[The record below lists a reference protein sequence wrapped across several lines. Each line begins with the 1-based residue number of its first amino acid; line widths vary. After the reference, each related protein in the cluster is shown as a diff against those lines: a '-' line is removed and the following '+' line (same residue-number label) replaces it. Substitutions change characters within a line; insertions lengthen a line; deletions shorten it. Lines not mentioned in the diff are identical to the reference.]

1 MERSTI
7 LKFFTILISILV
19 SLESTAQG
27 PIVRISGDTICTGE
41 SISIPIEINSA
52 NGVAGISLN
61 LRLPQRGLRY
71 LDFTQSDSRLASVQV
86 NFDTTTRIWSFLWF
100 NFNTFSFNGEIGT
113 INVLATDSFELDS
126 LVWLTTNPGSQL
138 TGAFFQPIQ
147 GVQFQNAFWRI
158 NQSSPQQNIVAE
170 ICTGQSFDLGGVSY
184 TETGQYLAHLT
195 NTAGCDS
202 VVELTLTVRAPD
214 TTILGT
220 HSQETIYQNDFEA
233 HSSGWNT
240 TARFGWNGT
249 TLLGPFS
256 NADLI
261 YTNNNLNPHDS
272 IIVEFDFYIH
282 DSWDNHEPFQISLD
296 GQVLGTYY
304 FYYNQVASYSP
315 FQFLQN
321 LGARCHNS
329 FSSRKYRVRYILAHT
344 SSQIQFRINVWN
356 AQDACDE
363 SWSIDNF
370 VLRSVGQRL
379 MICEGTSIQVGNQNI
394 GQPGFYSIALQTS
407 SGCDSLVV
415 FNLAL
420 KERSDTTYRAKVLC
434 YGESL
439 LINGQAVQSAG
450 VYYYQFL
457 NAVGCDSIVQWTIDT
472 MPRVVSIGSPLVCAG
487 DELIID
493 THVPDWSRVEWVKD
507 QVVVESVNRTYTDT
521 AQWSKPSSHPAGL
534 FFHEATQSLYLV
546 ETGNHRVVRWGPGAS
561 TPQVVAG
568 GNGAGSGLHQLYN
581 PYDVFVDNNL
591 NVYVSDHTNHR
602 IQKWAYGATSGVT
615 VAGGNGQ
622 GSQAYQLNGPYGI
635 WVDPQNRIY
644 IADHNNNRIIR
655 WNQNSNT
662 GAIYRNA
669 DRPTDVYFDYLNNF
683 YCSQYNHHNVLRW
696 SPGSIQPLVVA
707 QARHPFQIYV
717 DKSLNI
723 FVSQHQDHKVSRHNQ
738 DNIVGENLNL
748 QINCHPFGVYVNDSG
763 SLFVSSHHCDHTIR
777 KFNYLAGQALR
788 DTLPNP
794 SNGTYF
800 ARAYRPNGCTLIS
813 NSSIVSGPEF
823 EIKGPHQKEL
833 CTGDTLRIEATQTS
847 AHWTYQW
854 KKNGD
859 LIAGATASFIDVA
872 DQGDYTLAVTDTVGC
887 NRESQVWRIQKI
899 PTLTIQATC
908 PSNELTLTAN
918 QNNISS
924 IEWFQDNQLVQ
935 SDSLVFQHQQTNAWS
950 LNAPRGMFV
959 DARGFT
965 YIADSENDRVIRWQ
979 QGASQ
984 GVVVA
989 GGNGRGSALN
999 QFDRPSSVF
1008 VDAKGVVYVTDQFN
1022 HRVMAWLPGA
1032 YSGVVVAGGNG
1043 AGSGLHQLNQPY
1055 GIWVNGLNQI
1065 YVSDYGN
1072 ARIMSWEVGA
1082 YQGVRIAGNSSA
1094 GNGGDQLNG
1103 PMGIYLS
1110 EDKYLYIADMLN
1122 NRVQRW
1128 APGANYGVTVAGGN
1142 GIGSAMNQLNQ
1153 PVDVALDSYGALY
1166 VSDRDNNRVMQ
1177 IRPGIIAGVPV
1188 VGSGHSNSPHGI
1200 FVLPDGRLQVLS
1212 RGWGD
1217 VRVYQRE
1224 NLSYKIFRPRF
1235 SGNYTARAVSFGGC
1249 SVVAD
1254 GYAGIP
1260 SVSINYSK
1268 HAEACLGD
1276 TVLLRAQLLSGAL
1289 YQWQKNGVDI
1299 PGATDTFVSVFEEGT
1314 YRLKLLLGVG
1324 CVYTPE
1330 FSIRALPSVTLNAN
1344 SVAACT
1350 PGTLSITGSNAN
1362 ISRVD
1367 WYRDG
1372 VFQHKWNAQ
1381 YTYATALFGGLNQ
1394 PHGIHF
1400 DFSGMI
1406 YVADHENDR
1415 ILKRDPVT
1423 NQEWVVAGGNGRG
1436 SALNQM
1442 YRPVSVFV
1450 DQMGWIYV
1458 SDMVN
1463 HRVVKWIPGVSQGIV
1478 VAGGNGQGSALNQ
1491 LNHPHGL
1498 WVKGSDSLFVVDHS
1512 NHRVMLWVRGASQG
1526 MVVAGTGTVGGAQN
1540 QLNHPTGL
1548 FIDHSGSM
1556 YVADYHNARIQKFET
1571 MANAATTVAGGN
1583 GGGSGLHQLN
1593 GPWDMAVDGSGSVY
1607 VSDINNGRIVRWNKG
1622 ANQGEVVIGIHNPRG
1637 IRVLAD
1643 GQVWSAEASYG
1654 RLTRST
1660 PENLSGKP
1668 YSSTTAG
1675 SYTAKAYTYG
1685 GCEISL
1691 STHAGFV
1698 PSVPVFFSHNGES
1711 CVGDTGTLRVSFQP
1725 GIAYQWQ
1732 EGGQDI
1738 PGATDS
1744 VLRISSEGVYRLRAT
1759 DANGCIHYSNE
1770 FIQRAMPSAA
1780 VITQLNCMNDTVG
1793 AQIAITS
1800 NSANLSG
1807 IEWYRNN
1814 QFHGRQEV
1822 HYSNPT
1828 AELGGLNWPLGIHV
1842 GQDGA
1847 TYVADHQNDCIVR
1860 WNQGASQG
1868 VVVAGGNGRGAGLHQ
1883 LNLPI
1888 NVFVDNLGWIYVSD
1902 RDNHRIVR
1910 WIPGQTQGTVVAG
1923 GRGQGGGL
1931 HQLSSPHGLWVNPR
1945 GEMYIS
1951 DLGNHRIV
1959 KWLPGADSGMVV
1971 AGGMGSGNG
1980 AHQLSHPTGLHISL
1994 DDYIY
1999 VSDYSNHRIQ
2009 RWREGA
2015 TTGVTVAGGN
2025 GQGGGLNQL
2034 NQPFDISVSGS
2045 GSIYISDLS
2054 NHRVMVWRPNASD
2067 GSIVAG
2073 MNGHGNGTGQLNHP
2087 YGIRVDRNG
2096 RMYLAEGGRGRIAY
2110 FEADQLISKTYR
2122 TSDVGVYTARIWTY
2136 GGCEVNAD
2144 SCALVVKVVSNT
2156 GFLLCEGQ
2164 TSVLTASF
2172 IDGATYQ
2179 WYKNGVALAGANQHE
2194 LAVSEPGEFW
2204 VLVTRTN
2211 GCSNRSCSR
2220 FVSRAPAVSIAHSGN
2235 LCGSGAVGF
2244 GVSSLLDS
2252 SVVAVNWFN
2261 NGAVV
2266 HQSSITYDPIGEI
2279 VPGADQYPN
2288 HLTLGR
2294 NGKDLYVSQHNQHR
2308 VWKRNL
2314 ETGAISNVAGMGGG
2328 GGGMNQ
2334 LNTPYGI
2341 FINKDD
2347 ALYVADHVNHRIV
2360 RYLSGAA
2367 TGTLV
2372 AGGNGAGSSA
2382 SQLNGPYD
2390 VWVDPSYNT
2399 YIVDHHNHRVQKWA
2413 PGASSGITVAGGN
2426 GAGGGLNQLYY
2437 PTHISMDSDGW
2448 LYIADNHN
2456 HRIMK
2461 WWPGAST
2468 GTVVAGGNGYGSG
2481 LHQLAHPH
2489 GVKVDASG
2497 AVYVTDNHNHRVVRW
2512 RPGATIGEVVLGGL
2526 GSGNSSVQ
2534 LTHPQGIDVDPTGLL
2549 YVADNHN
2556 HRIMSY
2562 QFFQLDTSTYAT
2574 AVPGTYKARV
2584 YYRNGCYAESNAVR
2598 YGRDTVAYGIEPFT
2612 SVNNFSNHTQGWN
2625 LSQRHNFSGNQL
2637 LGPFNNHFLAFTQAN
2652 LLAHDSIEIEFDW
2665 YLHDTWDNNEPFN
2678 LSINGQTFASYTF
2691 YMHSVASYPNL
2702 MYNGTLGGR
2711 CASGTT
2717 RWYTFKAKVPH
2728 SSGNLFFA
2736 LNQWNAEDLCNES
2749 WSIDNFKITCGKQTS
2764 ICQGDTMQIGQY
2776 ALTSSG
2782 QYHLSFVN
2790 QLGCDS
2796 VIQAYVQVKPRPNA
2810 INLNAQICANTTYL
2824 FGNQNLNQSGTYT
2837 RTIPSFNG
2845 CDSVI
2850 NLQLLVNPIFSLET
2864 TLRLC
2869 HGESYQFNGTSLN
2882 QSGTYTAALV
2892 SQSGCDSLVTLNLL
2906 VGDSVI
2912 PTYLNQ
2918 TICQGDTLNIQGEQF
2933 WQTGTYTAVLNN
2945 QFGCDSLLYLNLQVA
2960 NPSFTVL
2967 YDTIGFGSN
2976 YILGNGVLNTTG
2988 VYSFLL
2994 TNVSGCDSFVTLN
3007 LFVSNSPLKGVLRYQ
3022 NTSLTPMAQV
3032 LLTLSSGNQPIDSVT
3047 TDGQGFFNL
3056 GIRPAGSYQLSFT
3069 NPRPWGGVNATDAL
3083 GISRHFTNLQ
3093 SLLGLRRQVA
3103 DVNGTASI
3111 NSSDALL
3118 VSRRY
3123 SLIINDFSAGDF
3135 GYSMD
3140 TFSMGQGDSVY
3151 LDVRSLCYGDVNGSY
3166 NPSVTSRVSWTRMEQ
3181 DGDQETNLGAYF
3193 LDLKAKHGMDL
3204 GAVSLNL
3211 RLPEGVQVVSVRSM
3225 SKVSDEPV
3233 VYNQIGR
3240 NLRLAWY
3247 HLMPWRLMEGDD
3259 VIRLEL
3265 KGRAEGW
3272 LELDEIESELA
3283 NSDGVALSGLPLTAA
3298 RLRLQSSKTPLVAS
3312 IFPNPASNRSSLNL
3326 ILGQPSTL
3334 RVEVVDAIG
3343 RRVYQIHD
3351 PIRTA
3356 GEHRLEL
3363 PMDEWSDGQYYVLVQ
3378 ALSGD
3383 GQVLKQSLKLQKK
3396 R

>member
-1 MERSTI
+1 
-7 LKFFTILISILV
+7 
-19 SLESTAQG
+19 
-27 PIVRISGDTICTGE
+27 
-41 SISIPIEINSA
+41 
-52 NGVAGISLN
+52 
-61 LRLPQRGLRY
+61 
-71 LDFTQSDSRLASVQV
+71 
-86 NFDTTTRIWSFLWF
+86 
-100 NFNTFSFNGEIGT
+100 
-113 INVLATDSFELDS
+113 
-126 LVWLTTNPGSQL
+126 
-138 TGAFFQPIQ
+138 
-147 GVQFQNAFWRI
+147 
-158 NQSSPQQNIVAE
+158 
-170 ICTGQSFDLGGVSY
+170 
-184 TETGQYLAHLT
+184 
-195 NTAGCDS
+195 
-202 VVELTLTVRAPD
+202 
-214 TTILGT
+214 
-220 HSQETIYQNDFEA
+220 
-233 HSSGWNT
+233 
-240 TARFGWNGT
+240 
-249 TLLGPFS
+249 
-256 NADLI
+256 
-261 YTNNNLNPHDS
+261 
-272 IIVEFDFYIH
+272 
-282 DSWDNHEPFQISLD
+282 
-296 GQVLGTYY
+296 
-304 FYYNQVASYSP
+304 
-315 FQFLQN
+315 
-321 LGARCHNS
+321 
-329 FSSRKYRVRYILAHT
+329 
-344 SSQIQFRINVWN
+344 
-356 AQDACDE
+356 
-363 SWSIDNF
+363 
-370 VLRSVGQRL
+370 
-379 MICEGTSIQVGNQNI
+379 
-394 GQPGFYSIALQTS
+394 
-407 SGCDSLVV
+407 
-415 FNLAL
+415 
-420 KERSDTTYRAKVLC
+420 
-434 YGESL
+434 
-439 LINGQAVQSAG
+439 
-450 VYYYQFL
+450 
-457 NAVGCDSIVQWTIDT
+457 
-472 MPRVVSIGSPLVCAG
+472 
-487 DELIID
+487 
-493 THVPDWSRVEWVKD
+493 
-507 QVVVESVNRTYTDT
+507 
-521 AQWSKPSSHPAGL
+521 
-534 FFHEATQSLYLV
+534 
-546 ETGNHRVVRWGPGAS
+546 
-561 TPQVVAG
+561 
-568 GNGAGSGLHQLYN
+568 
-581 PYDVFVDNNL
+581 
-591 NVYVSDHTNHR
+591 
-602 IQKWAYGATSGVT
+602 
-615 VAGGNGQ
+615 
-622 GSQAYQLNGPYGI
+622 
-635 WVDPQNRIY
+635 
-644 IADHNNNRIIR
+644 
-655 WNQNSNT
+655 
-662 GAIYRNA
+662 
-669 DRPTDVYFDYLNNF
+669 
-683 YCSQYNHHNVLRW
+683 
-696 SPGSIQPLVVA
+696 
-707 QARHPFQIYV
+707 
-717 DKSLNI
+717 
-723 FVSQHQDHKVSRHNQ
+723 
-738 DNIVGENLNL
+738 
-748 QINCHPFGVYVNDSG
+748 
-763 SLFVSSHHCDHTIR
+763 
-777 KFNYLAGQALR
+777 
-788 DTLPNP
+788 
-794 SNGTYF
+794 
-800 ARAYRPNGCTLIS
+800 
-813 NSSIVSGPEF
+813 
-823 EIKGPHQKEL
+823 
-833 CTGDTLRIEATQTS
+833 
-847 AHWTYQW
+847 
-854 KKNGD
+854 
-859 LIAGATASFIDVA
+859 
-872 DQGDYTLAVTDTVGC
+872 
-887 NRESQVWRIQKI
+887 
-899 PTLTIQATC
+899 
-908 PSNELTLTAN
+908 
-918 QNNISS
+918 
-924 IEWFQDNQLVQ
+924 
-935 SDSLVFQHQQTNAWS
+935 
-950 LNAPRGMFV
+950 
-959 DARGFT
+959 
-965 YIADSENDRVIRWQ
+965 
-979 QGASQ
+979 
-984 GVVVA
+984 
-989 GGNGRGSALN
+989 
-999 QFDRPSSVF
+999 
-1008 VDAKGVVYVTDQFN
+1008 
-1022 HRVMAWLPGA
+1022 
-1032 YSGVVVAGGNG
+1032 
-1043 AGSGLHQLNQPY
+1043 
-1055 GIWVNGLNQI
+1055 
-1065 YVSDYGN
+1065 
-1072 ARIMSWEVGA
+1072 
-1082 YQGVRIAGNSSA
+1082 
-1094 GNGGDQLNG
+1094 
-1103 PMGIYLS
+1103 
-1110 EDKYLYIADMLN
+1110 
-1122 NRVQRW
+1122 
-1128 APGANYGVTVAGGN
+1128 
-1142 GIGSAMNQLNQ
+1142 
-1153 PVDVALDSYGALY
+1153 
-1166 VSDRDNNRVMQ
+1166 
-1177 IRPGIIAGVPV
+1177 
-1188 VGSGHSNSPHGI
+1188 
-1200 FVLPDGRLQVLS
+1200 
-1212 RGWGD
+1212 
-1217 VRVYQRE
+1217 
-1224 NLSYKIFRPRF
+1224 
-1235 SGNYTARAVSFGGC
+1235 
-1249 SVVAD
+1249 VAD

-1314 YRLKLLLGVG
+1314 YRLKVLSGVG

-1330 FSIRALPSVTLNAN
+1330 FLIRALPSVTLNAS
-1344 SVAACT
+1344 SVAACR

-1394 PHGIHF
+1394 PSGIHI
-1400 DFSGMI
+1400 DYSGMI
-1406 YVADHENDR
+1406 YVADHEHDR
-1415 ILKRDPVT
+1415 ILKRNPVT

-1491 LNHPHGL
+1491 LNNPHGL

-1526 MVVAGTGTVGGAQN
+1526 MVVAGTGTAGGANN

-1548 FIDHSGSM
+1548 FMDHSGSM

-1622 ANQGEVVIGIHNPRG
+1622 ANQGEVMYGINNPRG

-1643 GQVWSAEASYG
+1643 GQVWAAEASYG

-1698 PSVPVFFSHNGES
+1698 PSVPVFFSHNGEI
-1711 CVGDTGTLRVSFQP
+1711 CAGDTGILRVSFQP

-1744 VLRISSEGVYRLRAT
+1744 VLRISSAGVYRLKAT
-1759 DANGCIHYSNE
+1759 DTSGCVNYSNE

-1814 QFHGRQEV
+1814 QFHVRQEV
-1822 HYSNPT
+1822 RYSNLT

-1847 TYVADHQNDCIVR
+1847 TYVADHQHDRIVR

-1945 GEMYIS
+1945 GEIYVS
-1951 DLGNHRIV
+1951 DHGNHRIV

-1980 AHQLSHPTGLHISL
+1980 AHQLSNPTGLHISL

-2054 NHRVMVWRPNASD
+2054 NHRVMVWRPNASS

-2110 FEADQLISKTYR
+2110 FQADQLISRTYR
-2122 TSDVGVYTARIWTY
+2122 TSDVGVYTARIWTH
-2136 GGCEVNAD
+2136 GGCEVNVD
-2144 SCALVVKVVSNT
+2144 SCALVVKVVSTT
-2156 GFLLCEGQ
+2156 GYLLCEGQ
-2164 TSVLTASF
+2164 TSVLTASL

-2266 HQSSITYDPIGEI
+2266 HQSSITYDPIGDI

-2598 YGRDTVAYGIEPFT
+2598 YGRDTVAYGNEPFI
-2612 SVNNFSNHTQGWN
+2612 SINNFNNHTQGWN

-2652 LLAHDSIEIEFDW
+2652 LLAHDSIDIEFDW

-2678 LSINGQTFASYTF
+2678 LSINGQTFGSYTF
-2691 YMHSVASYPNL
+2691 YMHSVASSPNL
-2702 MYNGTLGGR
+2702 VYNGTLGGR

-2728 SSGNLFFA
+2728 SSGNLFFT
-2736 LNQWNAEDLCNES
+2736 LNQWSAEDLCNES
-2749 WSIDNFKITCGKQTS
+2749 WSIDNFKITCGKQSS

-2776 ALTSSG
+2776 MLASSG

-2796 VIQAYVQVKPRPNA
+2796 IVQMYLNVKVPPIPTQLSANICTPNS
-2810 INLNAQICANTTYL
+2810 YY
-2824 FGNQNLNQSGTYT
+2824 FGTQVLSQSGTYVD
-2837 RTIPSFNG
+2837 SLVAENG
-2845 CDSVI
+2845 CDSLI
-2850 NLQLLVNPIFSLET
+2850 YLQLRVDS
-2864 TLRLC
+2864 
-2869 HGESYQFNGTSLN
+2869 SYQHEVQQRICFGDEFDFGGQFLN
-2882 QSGTYTAALV
+2882 ATGTY
-2892 SQSGCDSLVTLNLL
+2892 SFNYQSITGCDSAVVLHLSVTDSIPESNLR
-2906 VGDSVI
+2906 V
-2912 PTYLNQ
+2912 
-2918 TICQGDTLNIQGEQF
+2918 TICEGDTFWVDTIAFTQG
-2933 WQTGTYTAVLNN
+2933 GVYPLVLRS
-2945 QFGCDSLLYLNLQVA
+2945 QFGCDSMVMLDVIVNQTS
-2960 NPSFTVL
+2960 SFS
-2967 YDTIGFGSN
+2967 YIDTIYHGEVYQFGSDTLSSSGF
-2976 YILGNGVLNTTG
+2976 YTRVLSNS
-2988 VYSFLL
+2988 V
-2994 TNVSGCDSFVTLN
+2994 GCDSILTLQLAVVPYPIQGVVRYGNN
-3007 LFVSNSPLKGVLRYQ
+3007 LHSPLSGVLTQ
-3022 NTSLTPMAQV
+3022 LILN
-3032 LLTLSSGNQPIDSVT
+3032 NIIIDTVT
-3047 TDGQGFFNL
+3047 TNSAGEFQFGANIP
-3056 GIRPAGSYQLSFT
+3056 GIYQLKFL
-3069 NPRPWGGVNATDAL
+3069 NQLPWGGGNATDAL
-3083 GISRHFTNLQ
+3083 LIARDFTGSSTLTGIHSKAGDINSNGIINATDAYSVLLRSTGISSSFPFGDFVYSIDSFELN
-3093 SLLGLRRQVA
+3093 
-3103 DVNGTASI
+3103 AS
-3111 NSSDALL
+3111 N
-3118 VSRRY
+3118 
-3123 SLIINDFSAGDF
+3123 IINLEIS
-3135 GYSMD
+3135 
-3140 TFSMGQGDSVY
+3140 
-3151 LDVRSLCYGDVNGSY
+3151 SLCYGDVDGNYQPAVQPRRSFASIEKSGNVGSSHESFEVY
-3166 NPSVTSRVSWTRMEQ
+3166 ISAT
-3181 DGDQETNLGAYF
+3181 
-3193 LDLKAKHGMDL
+3193 KAFSC

-3211 RLPEGVQVVSVRSM
+3211 MLPEGVSVVEIEEMCPFSSENVVFNQIGNQLYLSWYHLSNWNVLPGDDLFRLRLKGIADGEFLVEEYSSEIANSVGSPLRFMPIAMPRLQGKLDPRLNLVTVFPNPSSRKAHLAFTLTNS
-3225 SKVSDEPV
+3225 SKVSFE
-3233 VYNQIGR
+3233 
-3240 NLRLAWY
+3240 
-3247 HLMPWRLMEGDD
+3247 
-3259 VIRLEL
+3259 VI
-3265 KGRAEGW
+3265 
-3272 LELDEIESELA
+3272 D
-3283 NSDGVALSGLPLTAA
+3283 
-3298 RLRLQSSKTPLVAS
+3298 
-3312 IFPNPASNRSSLNL
+3312 
-3326 ILGQPSTL
+3326 ILG
-3334 RVEVVDAIG
+3334 RVIQKSSPVILNSGEQILDFHVDQWSNGHYLIKFMVEGSDSVV
-3343 RRVYQIHD
+3343 
-3351 PIRTA
+3351 RT
-3356 GEHRLEL
+3356 EIVRF
-3363 PMDEWSDGQYYVLVQ
+3363 
-3378 ALSGD
+3378 
-3383 GQVLKQSLKLQKK
+3383 QKE
-3396 R
+3396 